1 MSEPQTIQAGK
12 VVALKYTLRDSSG
25 TWIDGSEDNDPLH
38 YLHGADNI
46 VPGLESALEGHK
58 IGDKLTVNV
67 PPEDGYGLREGPGPQ
82 SVPRDAFPVDA
93 EIEEGMPFSVEN
105 EDGEEID
112 LWVVRVEDD
121 QVFVDVNHPLAGVT
135 LCFDVE
141 VMAIRESTADER
153 MHGHPHGP
161 GGHHHHHDPN

>member
-1 MSEPQTIQAGK
+1 MSEEQSIAAGK
-12 VVALKYTLRDSSG
+12 VVALNYTLRDAKGSF
-25 TWIDGSEDNDPLH
+25 IDGSEEGDPLQ

-58 IGDKLTVNV
+58 VGDKLSVEV
-67 PPEDGYGLREGPGPQ
+67 KPEDGYGLREGPGPQ

-141 VMAIRESTADER
+141 VVSIRDSTAEER

-161 GGHHHHHDPN
+161 GSHHHNHDPN